1 MHVLTASEISKL
13 PGVKRVEVIGG
24 QTLIEADCL
33 EVMPLLGRF
42 DAVVTDPPYGIGVDR
57 AMAAGSGTKYG
68 KSAAAKRQYVSKG
81 WDDQPIG
88 DDHLSLI
95 HAASNN
101 AIIFGGNYFNLPP
114 SRCWLVWDKRNGT
127 NAFADC
133 ELAWTNLDMP
143 VRRIEWM
150 WNGMLRQGQEER
162 NGHPTQKP
170 LAVMEWC
177 LGFLPKAQTILD
189 PFAGSGTTA
198 VACQR
203 VGKHSTCIERDPDYF
218 EVMCKRVDEATRQ
231 PDMFVQQAAPS
242 HTQEPLL

>member
-1 MHVLTASEISKL
+1 MTIIREE
-13 PGVKRVEVIGG
+13 RIGG
-24 QTLIEADCL
+24 QRLILGDCL
-33 EVMPLLGRF
+33 EVMPTLGRF

-68 KSAAAKRQYVSKG
+68 KAAAAKRQYVSKG

-95 HAASNN
+95 HAASTN

-177 LGFLPKAQTILD
+177 IGILPKAQTILD
-189 PFAGSGTTA
+189 PFAGSGSTG
-198 VACQR
+198 VACVKMGR
-203 VGKHSTCIERDPDYF
+203 SFTGIERDPDYF
-218 EVMCKRVDEATRQ
+218 EIMCKRIDEACRAPRLALPQ
-231 PDMFVQQAAPS
+231 PQPQPVQ
-242 HTQEPLL
+242 EGFNL